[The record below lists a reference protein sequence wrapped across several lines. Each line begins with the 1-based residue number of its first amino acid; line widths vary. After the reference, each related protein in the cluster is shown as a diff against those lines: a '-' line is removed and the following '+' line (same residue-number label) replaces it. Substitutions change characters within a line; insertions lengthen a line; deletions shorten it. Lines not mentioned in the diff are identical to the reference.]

1 MHEKINEFV
10 NSIEEKVIGYRRD
23 FHKYAESAWTEYRTA
38 SLIARRLTDLG
49 YDVKIGKEVMNV
61 ADRMGVPSEAVLER
75 HYQRALEQGADVEFA
90 EKMRGGFP
98 AVVGILKN
106 GEGPVIAMRFDFDAV
121 DMKENKNPEHR
132 PVREG
137 FVSVNDEAMH
147 SCGHDGHASIG
158 LGVAETLMQVKD
170 QVKGTVKLIFQHAEE
185 GVRGAKSIATSGILD
200 DVDYIYAGHLG
211 SGSPKGA
218 VVCSRDNFLATAK
231 FDAFFTGAPA
241 HAGGKPE
248 GGHNAMLAAATAVL
262 NLYAIPR
269 HSGGSTRINVGRL
282 NAGTGRNVICPN
294 AHLAIETRG
303 ETSALQEHMY
313 NYAMKVL
320 ESSAAMHSCSLEI
333 VSMGG
338 ASSGKSDR
346 DFAAIGKKVA
356 DTIEDFTM
364 VLEAPPS
371 NAGGGSEDFSY
382 MMERVQKHG
391 GKATFFGIGADL
403 GGWGHHT
410 AEFDLDESAFKG
422 AIKLFSL
429 LALHLMNNW
438 EAKA

>member
-1 MHEKINEFV
+1 MNEKLNTFV
-10 NSIEEKVIGYRRD
+10 DGIEQKVIDYRRD
-23 FHKYAESAWTEYRTA
+23 FHKYAESAWTEFRTA

-49 YDVKIGKEVMNV
+49 YEVKIGKEVMNV
-61 ADRMGVPSEAVLER
+61 EDRMGVPAEAVLER
-75 HYQRALEQGADVEFA
+75 HYQRALEQGADPEFA

-121 DMKENKNPEHR
+121 DMKETTNLDHR
-132 PVREG
+132 PVKED
-137 FVSVNDEAMH
+137 FTSVNDEAMH
-147 SCGHDGHASIG
+147 SCGHDGHAAIG
-158 LGVAETLMQVKD
+158 LGVAEALMHVKD
-170 QVKGTVKLIFQHAEE
+170 EVKGTIKLIFQNAEE
-185 GVRGAKSIATSGILD
+185 GVRGAKAIATSGILD
-200 DVDYIYAGHLG
+200 DVQYIYAGHLG
-211 SGSPKGA
+211 SGAPVGS

-294 AHLAIETRG
+294 AHLAVETRG

-313 NYAMKVL
+313 NYAVRVL
-320 ESSAAMHSCSLEI
+320 ESAAAMHGCTLEL

-338 ASSGKSDR
+338 AQSGKSDKELALR
-346 DFAAIGKKVA
+346 AKKVA
-356 DTIEDFTM
+356 DTISEFNY
-364 VLEAPPS
+364 VLAAPPS

-382 MMERVQKHG
+382 MMERVQQRG
-391 GKATFFGIGADL
+391 GQATFVGIGADL

-422 AIKLFSL
+422 AVKLFTL
-429 LALHLMNNW
+429 LALDIM
-438 EAKA
+438 KD

>member
-1 MHEKINEFV
+1 LHEKINDFV
-10 NSIEEKVIGYRRD
+10 NSIEEKVINYRRD

-75 HYQRALEQGADVEFA
+75 HYQRALAQGADVEFA

-121 DMKENKNPEHR
+121 DMKENSSPDHR
-132 PVREG
+132 PVKEG
-137 FVSVNDEAMH
+137 FASVNDEAMH

-320 ESSAAMHSCSLEI
+320 ENSAAMHGCKLEI
-333 VSMGG
+333 VAMGG

-356 DTIEDFTM
+356 DTIEDFNL

-429 LALHLMNNW
+429 LALHLMDNW
-438 EAKA
+438 EA